1 MTSFPSSTRN
11 NANINRNRNSDQ
23 TDQFEAN
30 KSADIVL
37 STLNARYIHSAFGLR
52 YLFAN
57 LGELQLQTQIKEF
70 TIHERPIDIAEKL
83 LELQPRIIGFSVYIW
98 NISEVTQTVALLKQ
112 VAPDVI
118 IVLGGPEVSHLP
130 DKPDVVDLADYV
142 VQGPGEISFKQ
153 LCEQILSGLRPLNK
167 AIQGESVPLEQLNL
181 PYEYYTEEDIKNR
194 LIYVEASRG
203 CPFKC
208 EFCLSSL
215 DKTSK
220 PFELGAFLNEMDK
233 LFKRG
238 ARNFKFIDRTFNLK
252 VSTSVAIME
261 FFLERMADN
270 PQENDVYLHFEV
282 IPDNLPD
289 QLKQTLQ
296 RFPPHSLQFE
306 IGVQTFD
313 PEVQTLISRKQ
324 DNQKTRDNLL
334 WLREHTGAHI
344 HADLIFGL
352 PSDNLE
358 NFAKSFDQLVE
369 LNPQEIQLGIL
380 KRLRGAPLNRHNE
393 KYQMR
398 YSPTPPYTILSTRD
412 IDFKTMQDVKRF
424 ARYWDMIANSGR
436 FKNTLPLILDVKNP
450 SESSFFRFMQLTH
463 AFHSREGS
471 TWKISLAR
479 LYKMIYKVLVNELE
493 TEEKVAINLLQ
504 KDFDQSQQK
513 GTLATLLAKDKT
525 TRAGTANKR
534 QRNHASS

>member
-1 MTSFPSSTRN
+1 MTSLLNDS
-11 NANINRNRNSDQ
+11 NSFDNSQLDQ
-23 TDQFEAN
+23 AN
-30 KSADIVL
+30 KAKSVDIVL

-52 YLFAN
+52 YLLAN
-57 LGELQLQTQIKEF
+57 LGDLQSQTQIKEF

-98 NISEVTQTVALLKQ
+98 NVSEITQTVALIKQ
-112 VAPDVI
+112 VAPEVI

-142 VQGPGEISFKQ
+142 IQGPGEISLKQ
-153 LCEQILSGLRPLNK
+153 LCEHILSDRKPLNK
-167 AIQGESVPLEQLNL
+167 IIKGETVPLEQLNL
-181 PYEYYTEEDIKNR
+181 PYEFYNEEDIKNR

-261 FFLERMADN
+261 FFLERMPDD

-289 QLKQTLQ
+289 QLKQALQ
-296 RFPPHSLQFE
+296 RFPANSLQFE
-306 IGVQTFD
+306 IGIQTFD
-313 PEVQTLISRKQ
+313 PEIQTLISRKQ
-324 DNQKTRDNLL
+324 DNQKTRENLL
-334 WLREHTGAHI
+334 WLRENTGAHI

-358 NFAKSFDQLVE
+358 NFGKSFDQLVE

-393 KYQMR
+393 KYQMS
-398 YSPTPPYTILSTRD
+398 YSPSPPYTILSTRD

-436 FKNTLPLILDVKNP
+436 FKSTLPLILDSNNK
-450 SESSFFRFMQLTH
+450 SESSFYRFMQLTH
-463 AFHSREGS
+463 AFHAREGS

-479 LYKMIYKVLVNELE
+479 LYKMIYEVLINELE
-493 TEEKVAINLLQ
+493 TESNKALIMLEL
-504 KDFDQSQQK
+504 DFEQSRQK
-513 GTLATLLAKDKT
+513 GSLSALLSKDKT
-525 TRAGTANKR
+525 SRSGTANKR
-534 QRNHASS
+534 QQNHMI